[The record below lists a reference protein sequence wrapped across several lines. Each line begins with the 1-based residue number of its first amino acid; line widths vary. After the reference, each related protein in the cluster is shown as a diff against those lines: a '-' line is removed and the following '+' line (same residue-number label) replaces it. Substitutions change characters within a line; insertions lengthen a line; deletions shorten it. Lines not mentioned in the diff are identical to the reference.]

1 MKKVILILS
10 LLCFVLFSQ
19 TVAQVANLYVEPSEN
34 YILTKITSGG
44 NDYWIIN
51 IQGNDELLIDSTP
64 ALLTEKTKIT
74 NVLITRFEEES
85 MIDYRREQ
93 VRDFISQFEES
104 QYPHRRTCEQYTGVD
119 KMPCYDRDSCL
130 KACFAVP
137 ICSMIKSEP
146 FIYTILDWNTAK
158 NKVDNSF
165 SNVYE
170 DLENAKTI
178 SDYSKLR
185 NSITSLENDMDE
197 MEKNGLYSV
206 YGFCKDMDIS
216 YDSLDYAKSIIL
228 DIEEALGSES
238 LVKQKANSIHA
249 FTTERTTFIRERPA
263 LYTEIHVKVL
273 DLFKENEDNYRNSK
287 VYDEKIEVSLALAS
301 TYVDDMLESKNE
313 GNYKIAIDKGN
324 TYHSILSSLKTD
336 INAFVVRRREVD
348 YEANKALET
357 YEKSL
362 PILKNT
368 KYDSNITS
376 IKNEIER
383 VKGIR
388 IVSNQLNYYKGRM
401 IEFDEQ
407 IKEMVSDCV
416 LNGCERI
423 IEEEVINGEEL
434 NETIND
440 IPTDLNDTEI
450 PPFFEE
456 KPSEPSIIDSVIKT
470 ISSIIHNVLSTF
482 SRLLGN

>member
-1 MKKVILILS
+1 
-10 LLCFVLFSQ
+10 
-19 TVAQVANLYVEPSEN
+19 
-34 YILTKITSGG
+34 
-44 NDYWIIN
+44 
-51 IQGNDELLIDSTP
+51 
-64 ALLTEKTKIT
+64 
-74 NVLITRFEEES
+74 
-85 MIDYRREQ
+85 
-93 VRDFISQFEES
+93 
-104 QYPHRRTCEQYTGVD
+104 
-119 KMPCYDRDSCL
+119 
-130 KACFAVP
+130 
-137 ICSMIKSEP
+137 
-146 FIYTILDWNTAK
+146 
-158 NKVDNSF
+158 
-165 SNVYE
+165 
-170 DLENAKTI
+170 
-178 SDYSKLR
+178 
-185 NSITSLENDMDE
+185 
-197 MEKNGLYSV
+197 
-206 YGFCKDMDIS
+206 
-216 YDSLDYAKSIIL
+216 
-228 DIEEALGSES
+228 LGSES